1 MKKANLTASF
11 ALAALMSFASA
22 GTYADDKRGAGDGDS
37 NWMAHVQS
45 TESRA
50 NVEQQPGAVQSGD
63 VATYHEANSP
73 MARSSGGHAGHI
85 MGEQHGKNACCGM
98 NAPAKSPSAAQS
110 SDIGGP
116 FTWGG

>member
-1 MKKANLTASF
+1 MKKVNLTASF

-22 GTYADDKRGAGDGDS
+22 ATYADDKRGAGDGDS

-45 TESRA
+45 TQSRTT
-50 NVEQQPGAVQSGD
+50 VEQPGAVRSGD
-63 VATYHEANSP
+63 VATYHEANSQ
-73 MARSSGGHAGHI
+73 MARSSGSHAGHN
-85 MGEQHGKNACCGM
+85 MGEQHGKKACCNM
-98 NAPAKSPSAAQS
+98 NAPAKSPSAARS